1 MQQSDIT
8 RLLSA
13 WTEGDRSALDQLTPL
28 IYEELRRLAERC
40 MRGEGA
46 GHTLQATALVHEAY
60 ERLIGTELPWR
71 NRAHFLGTAAQI
83 MRRILV
89 DHARV
94 RNSIKRGVDFSRV
107 SLDNALEIAPEA
119 DEVVLE
125 LDAALEKLGRFDA
138 LKSRILEMRFFGG
151 LTYQEA
157 ADALD
162 ISSSEL
168 DRELRLAKAWL
179 RHQLETHDRA

>member
-1 MQQSDIT
+1 MDQSDIT
-8 RLLSA
+8 RLLGA
-13 WTEGDRSALDQLTPL
+13 WTEGDRGALDQLTPL
-28 IYEELRRLAERC
+28 IYEELRRLADRS
-40 MRGEGA
+40 MRGEAA

-60 ERLIGTELPWR
+60 ERLVSTELPWR

-83 MRRILV
+83 MRRVLV

-107 SLDNALEIAPEA
+107 SFDQALEIAPEA

-151 LTYQEA
+151 LTYQET

-162 ISSSEL
+162 ISTSEL

-179 RHQLETHDRA
+179 RHQLEVHDRA